1 MPNDGSRMVNL
12 PAPVRSHYPFESR
25 WFDNA
30 GLSQHYVDE
39 GSGEPLLMLH
49 GNPTWSFYFRR
60 LILGLRDQYRVIATD
75 HMGCGLSARPD
86 DTAYEFSLRRRID
99 DMERLVDRLGLKTG
113 LTLIL
118 HDWGG
123 MIGMG
128 FAARRPQAIKR
139 IVLMNTAA
147 FRMPDGKSLPLS
159 IRLCRQGPQGEFL
172 VRGLNA
178 FCLGAQLTCV
188 RQKRLQRSERSGYLA
203 PYGSWQARR
212 AVHRFVRDI
221 PLTPSDP
228 SFPELEATERA
239 LPVFRSLPMLI
250 LWGGKDF
257 VFDDDYLAAWRQ
269 RFPEAQVQ
277 RYSAAGH
284 YLLEDAW
291 EDVVPRVRRFLEQR

>member
-1 MPNDGSRMVNL
+1 MVML

-25 WFDNA
+25 WFQNA
-30 GLSQHYVDE
+30 GLTQHYVDE
-39 GSGEPLLMLH
+39 GTGEPILMLH

-60 LILGLRDQYRVIATD
+60 LIEGLRDKYRVIAPD

-86 DTAYEFSLRRRID
+86 DNSYDFSLRRRID
-99 DMERLVDRLGLKTG
+99 DVERLVDQLGIQTG
-113 LTLIL
+113 LTLVV

-128 FAARRPQAIKR
+128 FAARRPEAIKR

-147 FRMPDGKSLPLS
+147 FRMPEGKRLPLS
-159 IRLCRQGPQGEFL
+159 IKLCRQGPQGAFL

-188 RQKRLQRSERSGYLA
+188 RRGRLKGSERSGYLA
-203 PYGSWQARR
+203 PYDSWQARR
-212 AVHRFVRDI
+212 AVHRFVQDI
-221 PLTPSDP
+221 PLTPQDR
-228 SFPELEATERA
+228 SFAELEVTERA
-239 LPVFRSLPMLI
+239 LPNFRSRPMLI

-269 RFPEAQVQ
+269 RFPEAEVQ
-277 RYSAAGH
+277 RYAEAGH

-291 EDVVPRVRRFLEQR
+291 EDIVPRIQRFLEQR